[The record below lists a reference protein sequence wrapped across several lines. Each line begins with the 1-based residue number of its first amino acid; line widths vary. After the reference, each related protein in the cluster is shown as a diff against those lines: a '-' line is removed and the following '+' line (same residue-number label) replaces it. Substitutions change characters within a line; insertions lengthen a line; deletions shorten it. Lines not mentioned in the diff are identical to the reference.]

1 MRQVFQAL
9 AAGLVITVAAR
20 AQVFQETT
28 PGLFAQTAKEQQ
40 FLAALASTPQL
51 LTFEEL
57 AAGPVSS
64 TQYAAF
70 GVTLPTTLPA
80 PPLAPGDCQPIVGT
94 NNPNSS
100 AHSGTRFIGPSSTSS
115 AVAENFTINFAPPQ
129 SAVSLWIID
138 QEINQGAVDRI
149 QVFGVGGLMLVNV
162 SNLTNGYTGVELGA
176 QGNMFFGF
184 ISATPIGSIRI
195 IESLTDN
202 DGIGFDDLRFLS
214 AAAPTYPGTGDPL
227 VLATSV
233 GTAPLSVAPL
243 DVKTASAGQ
252 LVTLA
257 VSSSVYTGA
266 PLIVALEP
274 FVTGMPPSLP
284 GLPSVH
290 LSLANTILV
299 VGGSTPFGPPVLPAP
314 SFNFAFVAPAGF
326 SGLSIMMQAAVLSP
340 ATVNGLFA
348 ASHAHEIIIL

>member
-1 MRQVFQAL
+1 MRQVFEAL
-9 AAGLVITVAAR
+9 AAAVVITVAAP
-20 AQVFQETT
+20 AQVFQEPT
-28 PGLFAQTAKEQQ
+28 PGLFLQTAKEQQ
-40 FLAALASTPQL
+40 FLAALASPPQL

-57 AAGPVSS
+57 VTGPVSS

-80 PPLAPGDCQPIVGT
+80 PPLAPGDCQPVVGA

-100 AHSGTRFIGPSSTSS
+100 AHSGTKFIGPSSTSI
-115 AVAENFTINFAPPQ
+115 AVAENFTINFASGQ
-129 SAVSLWIID
+129 SAVSFWIID

-149 QVFGVGGLMLVNV
+149 QVFGVGGQMLVNV
-162 SNLTNGYTGVELGA
+162 SNLTNGFTG
-176 QGNMFFGF
+176 
-184 ISATPIGSIRI
+184 
-195 IESLTDN
+195 
-202 DGIGFDDLRFLS
+202 
-214 AAAPTYPGTGDPL
+214 
-227 VLATSV
+227 
-233 GTAPLSVAPL
+233 
-243 DVKTASAGQ
+243 
-252 LVTLA
+252 
-257 VSSSVYTGA
+257 VYTGA

-274 FVTGMPPSLP
+274 FVTGMPPSLS

-290 LSLANTILV
+290 LSVANTIFV

-348 ASHAHEIIIL
+348 ASHAHEIVIL